1 MEVPQIDI
9 KALTSTSSSDT
20 ERQNVL
26 IQIDDAMRNIGF
38 MSVVNHGV
46 PQEVI
51 ENAVHTAK
59 RFFQLPPE
67 IKMTIAPKHLN
78 PNNSNTYR
86 GYIPS
91 SVFGKECWDIADP
104 SRKVREDSTDF
115 TTELNKF
122 PEEMT
127 NEQIISIEDYFTALH
142 GLTTKLIKGIYE
154 IFGADPTMVGS
165 L

>member
-38 MSVVNHGV
+38 MSVVNHG
-46 PQEVI
+46 
-51 ENAVHTAK
+51 AK

-78 PNNSNTYR
+78 PSNSNTYR

-104 SRKVREDSTDF
+104 IRKVREDSTDF